1 MNPRNRLMCKVGGVN
16 EALKPW
22 LDKANSF
29 GAGIYGPVAGATPTV
44 PPVPSTMPR
53 TYPSGVQPHEQQFLG
68 QISGLKRP
76 PFVLDGREMRTG
88 ILERNADF
96 SPGGI
101 GQQVYGTAR
110 GLRNSWLQGEKNI
123 ADKVT
128 TFGNWFKGINR
139 NMANGF
145 LGRAP
150 ATSEIPSINYGKH
163 PMVDKLNA
171 IRKQI
176 QIKSKTGTY
185 KCAGTTSEY
194 YGQLNPINMVAN
206 VPGSLVAAVTP
217 GWDAADIA
225 REDSSKIS
233 PWLNALVPGLASY
246 KSFKRL
252 AQYGRSPL
260 MQKDIVDVTP
270 DSVTEYAPSS
280 MPADVKEKLQQLLN
294 DRDSGISK
302 DDKDSKAFLSIFGG
316 LLPGA
321 LASLQNRAS
330 ETRHSWMLKNPN
342 KANILRE
349 IINKYKLNQE

>member
-53 TYPSGVQPHEQQFLG
+53 TYPSTYPSGVQPHEQQFLG

-88 ILERNADF
+88 VLERNADF

-101 GQQVYGTAR
+101 GQQVYGTARGLRNSWLRGEKNIADKATTFENWGTGIHRNTAR

-163 PMVDKLNA
+163 PMVDKLDD

-176 QIKSKTGTY
+176 QIKSG
-185 KCAGTTSEY
+185 
-194 YGQLNPINMVAN
+194 V
-206 VPGSLVAAVTP
+206 
-217 GWDAADIA
+217 
-225 REDSSKIS
+225 
-233 PWLNALVPGLASY
+233 
-246 KSFKRL
+246 
-252 AQYGRSPL
+252 GR
-260 MQKDIVDVTP
+260 
-270 DSVTEYAPSS
+270 
-280 MPADVKEKLQQLLN
+280 
-294 DRDSGISK
+294 
-302 DDKDSKAFLSIFGG
+302 
-316 LLPGA
+316 
-321 LASLQNRAS
+321 
-330 ETRHSWMLKNPN
+330 
-342 KANILRE
+342 
-349 IINKYKLNQE
+349 